1 MSIYVPTQQV
11 TWRQNIAGELTM
23 LQSLK
28 KHLGNQ
34 VTAIL
39 AFLVSETNYFLT
51 MSSLLNS
58 WYIKINKIIYIVA
71 QSPITSL
78 SFLNNQ
84 QIDFSKGLRI
94 LI

>member
-1 MSIYVPTQQV
+1 
-11 TWRQNIAGELTM
+11 M

-39 AFLVSETNYFLT
+39 AILVSETNYFLT

-71 QSPITSL
+71 HSPITSL